1 MFPLGGDT
9 KFGNSQLEK
18 NAELRENADM
28 QNGNAQNMPPVMRFL
43 GMFGV
48 TPQAVAQCAANM
60 GFGDAAALQRVIEN
74 NGQGATNEMQQGAM
88 NWAKN
93 NPQMM
98 QQGRSAWTS
107 GNFR

>member
-1 MFPLGGDT
+1 MGGDA
-9 KFGNSQLEK
+9 KFGKSQLEK
-18 NAELRENADM
+18 SEELGENADM

-48 TPQAVAQCAANM
+48 TPQAVAECASKM

-74 NGQGATNEMQQGAM
+74 NGQGATNEMQKGAM